1 MVELRTLGWDVF
13 TNPEMTKLQ
22 LSMGMDAITID
33 IYEESKYPGYDT
45 TISINW
51 YNYWL

>member
-1 MVELRTLGWDVF
+1 MVELRALGWDVF

-22 LSMGMDAITID
+22 LSMGMDAATID
-33 IYEESKYPGYDT
+33 IYEGSEYPGYDT

-51 YNYWL
+51 YNYWQ